1 MSLFRKYQ
9 ELKSKRY
16 AQLQAAEKAL
26 EAGDQAA
33 YDKALEKA
41 KSFVP
46 EIEKYEALLAEKSRF
61 GASGS
66 PTPENIPAPGS
77 QNPSA
82 EDVSKAKQLSD
93 IRSCNEYTRAWLKAV
108 KMGARPATHH
118 DGLEILHKA
127 MTVAGGDPA
136 GEDGGFLVPESFE
149 LSVQRLSKDF
159 VDLSQFAHVENV
171 STLKGWR
178 NIELTAGRSPLRG
191 MEEDAP
197 IPLGETPKVRRI
209 EYNCHTYG
217 DRIAISGALMSNAQ
231 GLMDYLSEW
240 FAGKYV
246 ATKNGLIL
254 SLLNKLPFAA
264 ISGDDDYAKI
274 AAVKRLLNRGLNTAH
289 SRKAIFLT
297 NANGYDAMDNWAD
310 KDGRAFFKPDI
321 SGDFD
326 RIKGRRVA
334 YTDVDLIP
342 DIEESEVSYAP
353 LYVGNL
359 AAFAGLFVRNGM
371 TMHTTNVG
379 GEAWEKGGWEARV
392 MCTMDI
398 QEMDPSAVLKRG
410 ISV

>member
-1 MSLFRKYQ
+1 MSLFRKCQ
-9 ELKSKRY
+9 ELKNKRF
-16 AQLQAAEKAL
+16 AQLEAAEKAL

-33 YDKALEKA
+33 YDKALEEA

-46 EIEKYEALLAEKSRF
+46 EIEKCEALLAEKSRF

-93 IRSCNEYTRAWLKAV
+93 IRSSNEYTTAWLKAMR
-108 KMGARPATHH
+108 MGARPDVHH

-136 GEDGGFLVPESFE
+136 GADGGFLVPESFE
-149 LSVQRLSKDF
+149 LAVQRLSKDY

-178 NIELTAGRSPLRG
+178 NIELSAGRAPLPSV
-191 MEEDAP
+191 EEDAP
-197 IPLGETPKVRRI
+197 IPLGDSPKVKRI
-209 EYNCHTYG
+209 GYNCHTYG
-217 DRIAISGALMSNAQ
+217 DRIAISGELMSNAQ
-231 GLMDYLSEW
+231 GLMDYLAEW
-240 FAGKYV
+240 FAGRYV

-254 SLLNKLPFAA
+254 ALLNKLEFSVL
-264 ISGDDDYAKI
+264 SGADDSAKI
-274 AAVKRLLNRGLNTAH
+274 AAVKSLLNKGLNTAH
-289 SRKAIFLT
+289 SRAAMFLT
-297 NANGYDAMDNWAD
+297 NANGYDAMDQWVD

-334 YTDVDLIP
+334 YADNDVVA
-342 DIEESEVSYAP
+342 DIDVSGDTYAP
-353 LYVGNL
+353 LFVGNL
-359 AAFAGLFVRNGM
+359 AAYAGLFVRNGM
-371 TMHTTNVG
+371 TMNTTNVG
-379 GEAWEKGGWEARV
+379 GDAWAKGGWEARV
-392 MCTMDI
+392 MCSLDA
-398 QEMDPSAVLKRG
+398 QEMDPTAMLRRG
-410 ISV
+410 IPV